1 MEQLAASAAKAFAS
15 LGGLLSGV
23 AKGGWSVGQAIASK
37 VDLSPPVITHPYIY
51 MDLISDHGHI

>member
-37 VDLSPPVITHPYIY
+37 VHLCPPPMTPHIPT
-51 MDLISDHGHI
+51 DLISDHRRF